1 MTPRASVACVALA
14 QVQRPIALFA
24 QGILGRPVGVQA
36 FDGLPGQW
44 SGQLN
49 QAGPDIVSLPETI
62 AAFESCSL
70 NQGLY
75 RVEVLRQTFS
85 QEPAQRALLQAVLAS
100 AARPRLLGRLFRI
113 AERSRVDTALPRLY
127 PGATAD
133 LHRLR
138 QLELARRRPVP
149 AARGVPWLLASLH
162 RYALGAEA
170 VHSPRFFEPMAR
182 LKLPDA
188 TMADSLSVAQHLCA
202 LLDGRI
208 RMQMPPDPLAVGRL
222 PEGLGDIAG
231 HDGDPANPLDDNTRL
246 PPDGEGQARVGAGQ
260 APAARLGGRNP
271 ASQVP
276 DDKLGRNPERPPA
289 RPLLLREPKRHL
301 ARQPSVPGQ
310 GSSSGNGPYRFHP
323 EWDYLA
329 QRYRPAWCRVQE
341 ERLKGDDAQLLN
353 RVRERHGAVLR
364 AVRRRFAAIRPET
377 RQRVRGLLEGDELDL
392 DRALLDRVERR
403 AGRLGDGRLFTS
415 HQRFGRDVSAA
426 FLMDLSG
433 STGYLIPERRNSGES
448 PAAGIEEAEEDMP
461 YFYAPPVRLPLASG
475 PPARRVIDLA
485 RDALCLMCDALH
497 GLGDRLAVYGFSGQS
512 RHEVEFLV
520 GKEFHEPWSAAAA
533 MALSGMQPRRY
544 TRTGAA
550 IRHAITRL
558 EREASATR
566 VLIVITDGYPQD
578 TDYGP
583 DPAGFEYG
591 VHDTAQALR
600 EAKRAGIAPFCI
612 SIDHAANDYLRQ
624 MCLPQQ
630 YLVLPDVHELPEQ
643 LVKVY
648 RALTSG

>member
-1 MTPRASVACVALA
+1 MTPPASAARVALA

-36 FDGLPGQW
+36 FAGLPGQW
-44 SGQLN
+44 SGRLS
-49 QAGPDIVSLPETI
+49 QAGEDMLTLPETI
-62 AAFESCSL
+62 APFESSSL
-70 NQGLY
+70 NLGIY

-85 QEPAQRALLQAVLAS
+85 QEPAQRALLRAALAS

-113 AERSRVDTALPRLY
+113 VERWRVDTALPRIY
-127 PGATAD
+127 PGAKAD
-133 LHRLR
+133 LQRLR
-138 QLELARRRPVP
+138 LLELARRQPVP
-149 AARGVPWLLASLH
+149 AARGVHGLIASLH
-162 RYALGAEA
+162 RYALGAEVA
-170 VHSPRFFEPMAR
+170 DMPGFFEPMER
-182 LKLPDA
+182 LKLPQA
-188 TMADSLSVAQHLCA
+188 NMADSLAVAQQLCA

-208 RMQMPPDPLAVGRL
+208 RLQMPPELAAVNGL
-222 PEGLGDIAG
+222 PEGLGGLAG
-231 HDGDPANPLDDNTRL
+231 HDGDRVNPHDENTGLSPDD
-246 PPDGEGQARVGAGQ
+246 DGLAQVGDCQALSAK
-260 APAARLGGRNP
+260 LGGRNP
-271 ASQVP
+271 DSPVS
-276 DDKLGRNPERPPA
+276 DDKPGFTPVRRPA
-289 RPLLLREPKRHL
+289 RAPLTREPERHL
-301 ARQPSVPGQ
+301 ARHPSVPDQ
-310 GSSSGNGPYRFHP
+310 GSPAVKATYRFHP

-341 ERLKGDDAQLLN
+341 ERLKGDDAQILSQ
-353 RVRERHGAVLR
+353 VRERHGAVLR

-377 RQRVRGLLEGDELDL
+377 RQRVRGLQEGDELDL
-392 DRALLDRVERR
+392 DLALLARVERR
-403 AGRLGDGRLFTS
+403 AGQLGDGRLFTA
-415 HQRFGRDVSAA
+415 HQQLQRDVSAA
-426 FLMDLSG
+426 FLVDLSG
-433 STGYLIPERRNSGES
+433 STGYLIPERRNGGES
-448 PAAGIEEAEEDMP
+448 PAACIEEAEEDTP
-461 YFYAPPVRLPLASG
+461 YFHAPPLRMPEASG

-550 IRHAITRL
+550 IRHTITRL

-583 DPAGFEYG
+583 DPASFEYG

-630 YLVLPDVHELPEQ
+630 YLVLPDVHDLPEQ

-648 RALTSG
+648 RALTTG